1 MARRETDKYAA
12 QNRKARHNF
21 LIQDTLEA
29 GMVLA
34 GTEVKMLRQG
44 GASINEAYAAER
56 DGALYLINAHIP
68 EYKPARVN
76 HDVDEI
82 AVAHE
87 STVAA
92 VALAW
97 LLAQPTVIAPI
108 ASATSPEQLAEL
120 LPAVELELSDEEIEA
135 RLTAIPGIGPLKE
148 HGLMGAM
155 GNDARMPPEI
165 SVPPV

>member
-1 MARRETDKYAA
+1 VARRETDKYAA

-44 GASINEAYAAER
+44 QASINEAYAAER

-76 HDVDEI
+76 HEPGRARKLLLHRRELDKLLGAIRRDGMTVVPLGIYFNERGIAKCEI
-82 AVAHE
+82 G
-87 STVAA
+87 
-92 VALAW
+92 LAKGKKK
-97 LLAQPTVIAPI
+97 ADKR
-108 ASATSPEQLAEL
+108 EAEKTR
-120 LPAVELELSDEEIEA
+120 DWQRDKA
-135 RLTAIPGIGPLKE
+135 RLMRDKG
-148 HGLMGAM
+148 
-155 GNDARMPPEI
+155 
-165 SVPPV
+165 